1 MIAKAHKKKEETRR
15 RGVER
20 KWLSVGKYTRVKRKE
35 RAKEKGE
42 RMRER
47 ERERKRKKTENV
59 MCASDCSPINSKPTG
74 LFKLYFFPVRVS
86 GD

>member
-1 MIAKAHKKKEETRR
+1 M
-15 RGVER
+15 ER

-47 ERERKRKKTENV
+47 EREKKKKNRERYVCKRLLPYK
-59 MCASDCSPINSKPTG
+59 
-74 LFKLYFFPVRVS
+74 
-86 GD
+86 